1 MNVSLKFYD
10 DVKNV
15 IIPLKYTDFTNSLSE
30 MLEISNDILNCLQI
44 FYKDEEGDKII
55 IQNVNDY
62 NQFLQQLEKQEVST
76 IEIELGDNNLDLK
89 EEVTK
94 SFVKYPSNN
103 NIPEKEIEIN
113 NENKTE
119 NIKPIMNNNSKN
131 DNFQNNNN
139 ENKIN
144 NPYLVEPL
152 QVVNQPKIMNA
163 EKIIY
168 QPKKINL
175 HNNNIM
181 NNNNL
186 NNNIMNNNNLNN
198 NIMNNNNLNNN
209 IMNNNNLNNNIMNN
223 NNNLNNNIMNNNN
236 MNILN
241 QNKQINNQNNNIQSN
256 NSNQNQLNRN
266 YQNIINFPVNCL
278 TCGKFPI
285 KNILYMCNIC
295 TLFFCEECEKVQGPI
310 HPHPLIKI
318 RTNQQFQKWNIIE
331 NKDESSSIIKVFGNV
346 KNSVLGGFKSIS
358 DYFSGENNND
368 NKNNMNNN
376 YNMNNQFNNN
386 MNMNQNYFYNNPNQN
401 QINNNYNR
409 NYFSNNNMNQMIQ
422 IARNKYNLSN
432 ISNEQLEQ
440 AIKKANGNIDQAVI
454 SFIS

>member
-1 MNVSLKFYD
+1 MNAKLKFYD
-10 DVKNV
+10 DIKNV
-15 IIPLKYTDFTNSLSE
+15 IIPLKYIDFTNSLTE

-55 IQNVNDY
+55 IQNLNDY
-62 NQFLQQLEKQEVST
+62 NQFLEQLERKEVST

-89 EEVTK
+89 EEAMK

-103 NIPEKEIEIN
+103 NQSEKEIEIN
-113 NENKTE
+113 DEIKKEN
-119 NIKPIMNNNSKN
+119 NKPIINNNNKN
-131 DNFQNNNN
+131 DNFQKNNN
-139 ENKIN
+139 ENKFN
-144 NPYLVEPL
+144 NPNLVEPL
-152 QVVNQPKIMNA
+152 QIINQPKITNA

-181 NNNNL
+181 NNNNQ
-186 NNNIMNNNNLNN
+186 NNNF
-198 NIMNNNNLNNN
+198 
-209 IMNNNNLNNNIMNN
+209 NN
-223 NNNLNNNIMNNNN
+223 NNNQNNNFNNIISNNNNNQNNNFNNIISNNNNNQNNNILNNNN

-241 QNKQINNQNNNIQSN
+241 QNKIINIQNNNIKSN
-256 NSNQNQLNRN
+256 NSNQQNRN
-266 YQNIINFPVNCL
+266 YENIINFPVNCF

-285 KNILYMCNIC
+285 ANILYMCNEC
-295 TLFFCEECEKVQGPI
+295 TIFFCEECEKVHGPI

-331 NKDESSSIIKVFGNV
+331 NKDESSSIIKVIGNV

-358 DYFSGENNND
+358 DYFYGENNNN
-368 NKNNMNNN
+368 NKNNMNH
-376 YNMNNQFNNN
+376 YN
-386 MNMNQNYFYNNPNQN
+386 NMNQNYFYNNPNN
-401 QINNNYNR
+401 QMKINNNFNQ

-440 AIKKANGNIDQAVI
+440 AIKKNNGNIDQAVI

>member
-1 MNVSLKFYD
+1 MNVNLKFYD

-55 IQNVNDY
+55 IQNLNDY

-89 EEVTK
+89 EEVSK

-103 NIPEKEIEIN
+103 NMSEKEIEIN
-113 NENKTE
+113 DEIKKEN
-119 NIKPIMNNNSKN
+119 NKPII
-131 DNFQNNNN
+131 NNNN
-139 ENKIN
+139 ENDNFQSN
-144 NPYLVEPL
+144 NNENKNNNNNLVEPL
-152 QVVNQPKIMNA
+152 QVVNQPK
-163 EKIIY
+163 IY

-181 NNNNL
+181 NNNN
-186 NNNIMNNNNLNN
+186 NLNN
-198 NIMNNNNLNNN
+198 NILN
-209 IMNNNNLNNNIMNN
+209 NNNNLNNNIMNN

-236 MNILN
+236 MNFLN
-241 QNKQINNQNNNIQSN
+241 QNKQINNQFNNIQSN
-256 NSNQNQLNRN
+256 NSNLNQLNRN
-266 YQNIINFPVNCL
+266 YQNIINFPVNCF

-358 DYFSGENNND
+358 DYFYGENNND
-368 NKNNMNNN
+368 NQNNMNNN
-376 YNMNNQFNNN
+376 YNINNQFNNN
-386 MNMNQNYFYNNPNQN
+386 MNMNQNYFYNNPNNQN
-401 QINNNYNR
+401 LQINNNYNR

>member
-1 MNVSLKFYD
+1 MNANLKFYD
-10 DVKNV
+10 DIKKV
-15 IIPLKYTDFTNSLSE
+15 IIPIKYTDFTNSLTE

-62 NQFLQQLEKQEVST
+62 NQFLQQLENKEVST

-94 SFVKYPSNN
+94 SFVKYPNN

-175 HNNNIM
+175 HNNNIL
-181 NNNNL
+181 NNNNIQ
-186 NNNIMNNNNLNN
+186 NNNIMNNNNQNN
-198 NIMNNNNLNNN
+198 SMNINNLNNN
-209 IMNNNNLNNNIMNN
+209 NMNINNLNNNIMNN
-223 NNNLNNNIMNNNN
+223 NNNQNNNNINV
-236 MNILN
+236 LN
-241 QNKQINNQNNNIQSN
+241 QNIQINNQNNHIPSN
-256 NSNQNQLNRN
+256 NSNQLNRN
-266 YQNIINFPVNCL
+266 YQNIINFPVNCF

-285 KNILYMCNIC
+285 KNILYMCNEC
-295 TLFFCEECEKVQGPI
+295 TIYFCEQCEKVHGPI

-318 RTNQQFQKWNIIE
+318 RTNKQFQKWNILE
-331 NKDESSSIIKVFGNV
+331 NKEESSSIIKVFGNV

-358 DYFSGENNND
+358 NYIYGENNND
-368 NKNNMNNN
+368 NKNNMNN
-376 YNMNNQFNNN
+376 QFINNN

-440 AIKKANGNIDQAVI
+440 AIIKANGNIDQAVI